1 MPIKKAAIKAL
12 NQAKKHALHN
22 KVVKNA
28 LRELLKRSRRS
39 LAEKKIDE
47 AKELINKT
55 IKTLDKAVKSKIL
68 KQNTASRL
76 KSRLVKRFA
85 ELTKKV

>member
-12 NQAKKHALHN
+12 NQAKKNAFRNKMVKSALHG
-22 KVVKNA
+22 
-28 LRELLKRSRRS
+28 LLKRSRRS
-39 LAEKKIDE
+39 LAEHKVDE

-55 IKTLDKAVKSKIL
+55 IKTLDKAVRSKIL

-76 KSRLVKRFA
+76 KSRLAKRFA

>member
-22 KVVKNA
+22 KMVKSA
-28 LRELLKRSRRS
+28 LHELLKRSRRS
-39 LAEKKIDE
+39 IAEKKVDE
-47 AKELINKT
+47 AKKLIDKT
-55 IKTLDKAVKSKIL
+55 IKTLDKAVRSKIL

-76 KSRLVKRFA
+76 KSRMVKRFV
-85 ELTKKV
+85 ELTKKA